1 MESPSLIV
9 IKQDQ
14 KEKRTLI
21 MKVYFT
27 IFLEDMNFSRPK
39 INIYILH
46 AFSFY
51 GRLIFTVVS

>member
-1 MESPSLIV
+1 
-9 IKQDQ
+9 
-14 KEKRTLI
+14 

-27 IFLEDMNFSRPK
+27 IFLENFSRPK